1 MKGVE
6 KLMASSNM
14 TYLQGAFILTLA
26 NLITGIISFVYRIF
40 LSKSI
45 GAEGMGV
52 YQLVLPLYMLL
63 ITLVSG
69 GLSTSISKLVAEN
82 KVKGN
87 YSNIYKIIK
96 VSIIAAGFWSLTFS
110 SLIAF
115 NGSFFANNILKDG
128 RTLYSVI
135 IFSPAIVFIA
145 LAAIL
150 KGYFYGMEKIRIP
163 AFIDIAE
170 KLIRLFVLIIATSY
184 FIDYGVEYVCAGA
197 MSAMVSGELLS
208 LFLLYIIYKRKKVS
222 VKSMMRTDSTL
233 HIINN
238 ILIIV
243 IPLSM
248 SGAVNSIL
256 DMIDAALVPTQL
268 VKAGFSKQVSL
279 SLYGE
284 LSGMVLPL
292 LYFPMI
298 IIGSLSTALI
308 PSVAYSHTSK
318 NNIAL
323 NKKCNDSLTIA
334 SIIGLAATI
343 AFMTFPE
350 ELCSVLFSCPE
361 AGKLLFWTSIPCVLE
376 YWLFVLMAVMNGM
389 GLQCKVLESTIINII
404 IMVASIIFLM
414 PIPSINIYASIIGF
428 VMSSLAVVLR
438 CLDVIS
444 KKTTIKINI
453 KRCLLK
459 PLFCSVPMIILI
471 GFMNYYL
478 KSNTTFKY
486 NMTFSY
492 MLGLLIFFMMLFITG
507 TLKPRQLLNVI
518 GLKKIKL

>member
-1 MKGVE
+1 
-6 KLMASSNM
+6 MASSNM

-52 YQLVLPLYMLL
+52 YQLIIPLYMLL

-69 GLSTSISKLVAEN
+69 GLSTSISKLIAEN
-82 KVKGN
+82 RVKGN
-87 YSNIYKIIK
+87 YKNINKIIK
-96 VSIIAAGFWSLTFS
+96 VSIIAAGLWSMVFS

-115 NGSFFANNILKDG
+115 NASFFANYILKDG

-170 KLIRLFVLIIATSY
+170 KLIRLMVLVIATNY
-184 FIDYGVEYVCAGA
+184 FIDYGIEYVCAGA
-197 MSAMVSGELLS
+197 MTAMVSGELLS
-208 LFLLYIIYKRKKVS
+208 LFLLFITYKGKKACA
-222 VKSMMRTDSTL
+222 KTIMKADSTL

-243 IPLSM
+243 IPLSI
-248 SGAVNSIL
+248 SGAVNSIM
-256 DMIDAALVPTQL
+256 DMIDAALIPAQL
-268 VKAGFSKQVSL
+268 MKAGFSRQMSL

-298 IIGSLSTALI
+298 IIGSLSTTLI
-308 PSVAYSHTSK
+308 PSVAYSHASK
-318 NNIAL
+318 NITAL

-334 SIIGLAATI
+334 SIIGLLATI
-343 AFMTFPE
+343 AFMAYPE
-350 ELCSVLFSCPE
+350 ELSDLLFSCPD
-361 AGKLLFWTSIPCVLE
+361 AGKLLFWSSIPCILE
-376 YWLFVLMAVMNGM
+376 YWLFVLMAIMNGV
-389 GLQCKVLESTIINII
+389 GLQSKVLEATIINIAV
-404 IMVASIIFLM
+404 MVASIIFLM
-414 PIPSINIYASIIGF
+414 PLPSVNIYGFIIGF
-428 VMSSLAVVLR
+428 TISSLSVVLR
-438 CLDVIS
+438 CLNIIS
-444 KKTTIKINI
+444 KKTSIKINI

-459 PLFCSVPMIILI
+459 PLFCSVPMIAMIVLINYHLIL
-471 GFMNYYL
+471 
-478 KSNTTFKY
+478 NTTVRY
-486 NMTFSY
+486 NMTISY
-492 MLGLLIFFMMLFITG
+492 ILGLATFFVMLFISG
-507 TLKPRQLLNVI
+507 TLKPSQLLNVI
-518 GLKKIKL
+518 RLKKARF